1 MILGIC
7 LSKKVAK
14 MLPKKVAKILTEQ
27 VANWWPI
34 CLPKS
39 KAKAKTTLLRR
50 LVVQFLTNVWPICL
64 TNLDKFVDQILTIF
78 FDYFSTF
85 FEIMQKS
92 AENVIKCGI

>member
-7 LSKKVAK
+7 LSKKVTK
-14 MLPKKVAKILTEQ
+14 MLPKLAQIGRTNFV
-27 VANWWPI
+27 WPI

-64 TNLDKFVDQILTIF
+64 TNLGKFVDQILTIF
-78 FDYFSTF
+78 FDYFLTF
-85 FEIMQKS
+85 FEIMHKS
-92 AENVIKCGI
+92 AEIVIKCGI

>member
-7 LSKKVAK
+7 LSKKVTK

-27 VANWWPI
+27 VAKI
-34 CLPKS
+34 LSKS
-39 KAKAKTTLLRR
+39 KAKAKTTLFRR

-64 TNLDKFVDQILTIF
+64 TNLGKCVDQILTIF
-78 FDYFSTF
+78 FDYFLTF

-92 AENVIKCGI
+92 AEIVIKCGI